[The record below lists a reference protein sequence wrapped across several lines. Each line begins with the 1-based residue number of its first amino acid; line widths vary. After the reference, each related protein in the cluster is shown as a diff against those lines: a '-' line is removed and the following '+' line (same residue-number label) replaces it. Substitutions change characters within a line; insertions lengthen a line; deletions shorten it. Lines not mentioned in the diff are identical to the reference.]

1 MVLYLQSD
9 HASVGLKASKSFS
22 GLFVKTP
29 TDKEI
34 KISKRGCFRT
44 EPICQ
49 RCFFFFYVKDIVVM
63 STVLLCTVVF
73 LI

>member
-1 MVLYLQSD
+1 MGLYLQSD

-34 KISKRGCFRT
+34 KIRGDVLERNQYAKDVFS
-44 EPICQ
+44 
-49 RCFFFFYVKDIVVM
+49 FYVKDIVVM